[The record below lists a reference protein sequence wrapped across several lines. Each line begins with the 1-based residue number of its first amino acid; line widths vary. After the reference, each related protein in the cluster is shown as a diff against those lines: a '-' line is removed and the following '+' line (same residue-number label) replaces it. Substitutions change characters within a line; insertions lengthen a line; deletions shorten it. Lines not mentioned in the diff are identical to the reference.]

1 MNEREVVLK
10 VAEGLS
16 QDVGAG
22 RARLDTE
29 TRMQLGVS
37 PGDVVEIEGGRKTGA
52 VVWRARPVDEGKGII
67 RIDNLTRKNAR
78 VGIGDKVIVRKA
90 YPKVAERVVIAPAI
104 SQQRIQFGHG
114 IENLVKRGLL
124 KRPVTAGDTIVIP
137 GIALFGNS
145 LPFGVVKTDPKG
157 IVLIGEETEIIVKEE
172 PIKEELLRLPQ
183 VSYEDIGG
191 LHEEIMKIRE
201 MIELPL
207 KHPELFE
214 RLGIDPP
221 KGVLLYGPPGTGKT
235 LIARA
240 VANESGASFFTING
254 PEIMSKFYGQ
264 SEENLRKT
272 FEEAERNAPSIIFID
287 EIDAIAPK
295 REEVHGEVERRV
307 VSQLLTLMDGLKGRG
322 KVIVIGATNRPDS
335 IDPALRR
342 PGRFDREIEIGV
354 PDRNGRKEILQ
365 IHTRGMPL
373 YNWDAEVAI
382 EELLKRIRKFEGK
395 EIERVKEE
403 IEKDRSILEK
413 IVNEMGNIEQ
423 SEINGFE
430 NYKETL
436 LKNLEKK
443 DKKLGEIG
451 EILVEIGIISEEYRE
466 AVKKASIQKMIDYLA
481 DVTHGFVGA
490 DLAALARE
498 AAMNAL
504 RRYLPEIDLDRPIPT
519 EVLRKMV
526 VTMKD
531 FKDALKSIEPS
542 ALREVLVEIPKVRW
556 NDIGG
561 LHDVK
566 QRLKEAV
573 EWPLKNPKVFKRMG
587 IRPPK
592 GILLYGPPGTGKTLL
607 AKAVATESEANFLSI
622 KGPEIFSKWV
632 GESEKAIR
640 ELFKKAKQVAPS
652 IIFLDEIDAIA
663 PKRGSYEGSRVTETV
678 VNQLLTS
685 IDGLEKM
692 NDVVIIGATNRPD
705 IVDPS
710 LLRPG
715 RFDELILVGPPD
727 KEARKEIFK
736 IHTRNMP
743 LADDV
748 DLDEL
753 ADLTDGYVGADIEG
767 ICREAGMIALREDIN
782 AKVVKREHFMK
793 AMKEIHPSIDEEMM
807 DYYKEIEKKLGK
819 GVSKKEIK
827 KGIEVM

>member
-1 MNEREVVLK
+1 
-10 VAEGLS
+10 
-16 QDVGAG
+16 
-22 RARLDTE
+22 
-29 TRMQLGVS
+29 
-37 PGDVVEIEGGRKTGA
+37 
-52 VVWRARPVDEGKGII
+52 
-67 RIDNLTRKNAR
+67 
-78 VGIGDKVIVRKA
+78 
-90 YPKVAERVVIAPAI
+90 
-104 SQQRIQFGHG
+104 
-114 IENLVKRGLL
+114 
-124 KRPVTAGDTIVIP
+124 
-137 GIALFGNS
+137 
-145 LPFGVVKTDPKG
+145 
-157 IVLIGEETEIIVKEE
+157 
-172 PIKEELLRLPQ
+172 
-183 VSYEDIGG
+183 
-191 LHEEIMKIRE
+191 
-201 MIELPL
+201 
-207 KHPELFE
+207 
-214 RLGIDPP
+214 
-221 KGVLLYGPPGTGKT
+221 
-235 LIARA
+235 
-240 VANESGASFFTING
+240 
-254 PEIMSKFYGQ
+254 
-264 SEENLRKT
+264 
-272 FEEAERNAPSIIFID
+272 
-287 EIDAIAPK
+287 
-295 REEVHGEVERRV
+295 
-307 VSQLLTLMDGLKGRG
+307 
-322 KVIVIGATNRPDS
+322 
-335 IDPALRR
+335 
-342 PGRFDREIEIGV
+342 
-354 PDRNGRKEILQ
+354 
-365 IHTRGMPL
+365 
-373 YNWDAEVAI
+373 
-382 EELLKRIRKFEGK
+382 
-395 EIERVKEE
+395 
-403 IEKDRSILEK
+403 
-413 IVNEMGNIEQ
+413 
-423 SEINGFE
+423 GFE
-430 NYKETL
+430 NYKEAL
-436 LKNLEKK
+436 LKNLERK
-443 DKKLGEIG
+443 DKKLKEIG
-451 EILVEIGIISEEYRE
+451 EILIEAGIVSEDYRE

-504 RRYLPEIDLDRPIPT
+504 RRYLPEIDLDKPIPT

-531 FKDALKSIEPS
+531 FKEALKSIEPS

-556 NDIGG
+556 DDIGG

-566 QRLKEAV
+566 QRLREAV

-663 PKRGSYEGSRVTETV
+663 PRRGSYEGSRVTETV

-685 IDGLEKM
+685 IDGLERM

-705 IVDPS
+705 IIDPS

-753 ADLTDGYVGADIEG
+753 AELTDGYVGADIEG

-782 AKVVKREHFMK
+782 AKVVKREHFIK

-807 DYYKEIEKKLGK
+807 DYYKEIEKKIGK